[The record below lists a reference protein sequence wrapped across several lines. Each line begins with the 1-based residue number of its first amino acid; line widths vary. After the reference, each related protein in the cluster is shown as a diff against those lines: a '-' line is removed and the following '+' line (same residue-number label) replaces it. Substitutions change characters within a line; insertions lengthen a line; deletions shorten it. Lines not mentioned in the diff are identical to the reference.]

1 MKDMRKHSRSWTR
14 RVGVALAVASVSG
27 SVWAQQRPPQPPTT
41 TPAQA
46 PGPIDP
52 EVRARF
58 SVVVTA
64 DNAVT
69 ERVYEYLQLV
79 AKRNEVQ
86 TRFGGRGTPAELELV
101 LMFEKYPKMPW
112 NRRDIG
118 TVNLKID
125 PVEGVASVEYCLKR
139 CGDLDADL
147 VEYSQL
153 LDDFLR
159 KIDAAS
165 ATLARRY
172 R

>member
-1 MKDMRKHSRSWTR
+1 MRERGTSWVR
-14 RVGVALAVASVSG
+14 GVVVALALTSLSG
-27 SVWAQQRPPQPPTT
+27 SVRAQQRPPQPPGT
-41 TPAQA
+41 AQA
-46 PGPIDP
+46 QVPGPIDP

-64 DNAVT
+64 DAAVT

-86 TRFGGRGTPAELELV
+86 TRFGGRATRAELELV
-101 LMFEKYPKMPW
+101 LMFEKYPKLPW

-125 PVEGVASVEYCLKR
+125 PVEGVASVEYCLKN
-139 CGDLDADL
+139 CDDLDADL
-147 VEYSQL
+147 VQYSQL

-159 KIDAAS
+159 KIDSAS
-165 ATLARRY
+165 ATLSRRY

>member
-1 MKDMRKHSRSWTR
+1 M
-14 RVGVALAVASVSG
+14 AVAIAALCG
-27 SVWAQQRPPQPPTT
+27 SVRAQQPPLQPPVS
-41 TPAQA
+41 PQAQV

-101 LMFEKYPKMPW
+101 LMFEKYPRLPW
-112 NRRDIG
+112 NRREIG

-139 CGDLDADL
+139 CGNLDADL

-159 KIDAAS
+159 KIDSAS

>member
-1 MKDMRKHSRSWTR
+1 
-14 RVGVALAVASVSG
+14 VVALAVTSVSG
-27 SVWAQQRPPQPPTT
+27 SVWAQQRPAQPPATT
-41 TPAQA
+41 QPQV

-79 AKRNEVQ
+79 AKRNELQ

-101 LMFEKYPKMPW
+101 LMFEKYPRMPW

-125 PVEGVASVEYCLKR
+125 AVEGVASVEYCIKG
-139 CGDLDADL
+139 CDKLDADL
-147 VEYSQL
+147 VQYSQL